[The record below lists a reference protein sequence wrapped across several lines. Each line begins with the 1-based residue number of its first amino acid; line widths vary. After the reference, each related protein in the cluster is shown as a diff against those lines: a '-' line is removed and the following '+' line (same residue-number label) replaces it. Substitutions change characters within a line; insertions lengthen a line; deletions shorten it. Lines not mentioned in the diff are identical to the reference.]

1 MEWVRK
7 LSKII
12 MTLLVGSL
20 GGLIGYKSPLPAGA
34 LLGSMIAVGIF
45 NLMTGLGYMPSKSS
59 LIVQVILGSII
70 GLSFS
75 KENLQLLSKYLL
87 PSLVIVLTLLL
98 LSIILGMLL
107 YRFTGMDLA
116 TSLFATSPG
125 GLSAMSLLA
134 EAFGA
139 QAHIVVLFHTLRLV
153 LVLLIMPFVIKILTT
168 LIN

>member
-1 MEWVRK
+1 MEWVRD

-20 GGLIGYKSPLPAGA
+20 GGFIGYKSPLPAGA
-34 LLGSMIAVGIF
+34 LLGAMIAVGVF
-45 NLMTGLGYMPSKSS
+45 NLITGLGYMPGKST
-59 LIVQVILGSII
+59 LIVQVLLGSII
-70 GLSFS
+70 GLSFT
-75 KENLQLLSKYLL
+75 KDNLQLLSKYLL
-87 PSLVIVLTLLL
+87 PSLTIVLALLF

-125 GLSAMSLLA
+125 ALSSMSLLA

-139 QAHIVVLFHTLRLV
+139 ESHVVVLFHTLRLV
-153 LVLLIMPFVIKILTT
+153 LVILIMPFVIKILTT
-168 LIN
+168 FIH

>member
-1 MEWVRK
+1 MKWVRN
-7 LSKII
+7 LGKIV

-34 LLGSMIAVGIF
+34 LLGAMIAVGIF
-45 NLMTGLGYMPSKSS
+45 NMATGLGYMPSKST
-59 LIVQVILGSII
+59 LIVQVLLGSII

-75 KENLQLLSKYLL
+75 KDNLQLLSKYIF
-87 PSLVIVLTLLL
+87 PSIAIVLALLF

-107 YRFTGMDLA
+107 HRFTGMDLA

-125 GLSAMSLLA
+125 ALSSMSLLA

-139 QAHIVVLFHTLRLV
+139 KAHIVVLFHTLRLV
-153 LVLLIMPFVIKILTT
+153 MVILIMPFVIKIITT
-168 LIN
+168 FIK